1 MAIRSNLSNGE
12 EPTYGKRLLP
22 HILRDASKA
31 EPSKPLALLF
41 ESRDLSKPPRTVT
54 AAELQAAVNT
64 VAWWIRGKFGESRD
78 FEALA
83 YIGVS
88 DLRYQVVHIASILC
102 GYKLLCISVRNSD
115 AGYVSLLEVTKCTK
129 FICTSELVGRGKQMR
144 DLVKGLRLH
153 QLPSYQEIIATKTD
167 DYVWNKTFAD
177 AENDPI
183 LICHTSGSTGAP
195 KPITLTN
202 GNWAVVDN
210 LRKIPKIPGRKNQD
224 WSLFSFEDRDLF
236 ISSFPPFHATG
247 MIAGMLP
254 LMYNSICVFPP
265 PDRPATGAIC
275 LGMLEC
281 LDRLNLRV
289 RGVLVPPTV
298 VEQLILEEDKGL
310 DYCSKLDFV
319 MFTGGP
325 LAPSVG
331 DRLSQV
337 ADICQLIG
345 STETGPIPGVV
356 PRREDWAYFEWQPF
370 YKIDME
376 PRMDDDFELTIRQ
389 DPKLRWIRTV
399 AHTMPDQPTWFS
411 SDLYRRHPGKS
422 HLWRFHG
429 RADDVVVLSNG
440 EKFNPVP
447 MEAIIQGHPLVNGA
461 VYYGQGKFQPSL
473 LIEPKSEVPDS
484 YQNVFIDQVWPIIE
498 KANLEAPQ
506 HAQIF
511 RDKIAISSLTKPL
524 NRAAKGTIVRKLTL
538 KDYSSELEALYS
550 DPPELQLEQ
559 LSPLDV
565 PTNIDSVRD
574 FVRQSLSGL
583 NQIPTSDREDLFS
596 LGMDSLQTLQL
607 VKRLNARFGLQL
619 GRHTV
624 NAKQVYAH
632 PTVEGLSSYM
642 LGLSQSKQNGQVD
655 GQDVTSGR
663 ESIMTSLINQ
673 YTKHWRCSQGS
684 CNTVVLT
691 GTTGSLGTHLL
702 VSLLLDKS
710 VRRIYCLNRTEDAKD
725 RQRGA
730 FQNVQA
736 NQDVNDSR
744 LRFWKVDLARAKF
757 GLQEDRFGELLQETD
772 CVIHNAWKVDFN
784 HSVKSFQ
791 GVIAGL
797 CGLVDFTKLS
807 HRRPHFVFVSSVSSV
822 GNWSTIMGHETP
834 VPESPMTDCAVA
846 QHQGYGESK
855 HISEQILQVAANEF
869 SLRASIL
876 RVGQVAGPIRRGG
889 CWNKAEWFPSLI
901 QTSKA
906 LGMIPE
912 ALPEVNWIPVDVL
925 ADIVVDIIHSPV
937 VESPAIFNLVNPKPV
952 QWASLVPSIQSRFG
966 AGKLTA
972 VPLDEWITAV
982 RSIDMGDTDAVNA
995 APAVKIMDFFEAIAQ
1010 TNAVSPKYTTSMG
1023 PAISKT
1029 MGDLGAVNPGWMEI
1043 WLSQWNF

>member
-1 MAIRSNLSNGE
+1 MRS
-12 EPTYGKRLLP
+12 
-22 HILRDASKA
+22 
-31 EPSKPLALLF
+31 
-41 ESRDLSKPPRTVT
+41 
-54 AAELQAAVNT
+54 
-64 VAWWIRGKFGESRD
+64 
-78 FEALA
+78 
-83 YIGVS
+83 
-88 DLRYQVVHIASILC
+88 
-102 GYKLLCISVRNSD
+102 
-115 AGYVSLLEVTKCTK
+115 
-129 FICTSELVGRGKQMR
+129 
-144 DLVKGLRLH
+144 LVKGLQLH
-153 QLPSYQEIIATKTD
+153 QLPSYQEIVATKADEYTWD
-167 DYVWNKTFAD
+167 KTFAE

-210 LRKIPKIPGRKNQD
+210 LRKIPKLPGRKNQD
-224 WSLFSFEDRDLF
+224 WSLFSFEDRDFF

-281 LDRLNLRV
+281 LHRLSLRV
-289 RGVLVPPTV
+289 RGILVPPTV
-298 VEQLILEEDKGL
+298 VEQLILEEDNGL
-310 DYCSKLDFV
+310 EHCSRLDFV

-331 DRLSQV
+331 DRLSQY

-345 STETGPIPGVV
+345 STETGPIPGLV

-376 PRMDDDFELTIRQ
+376 PRMDNDFELTIRQ
-389 DPKLRWIRTV
+389 DPELRWIRTV
-399 AHTMPDQPTWFS
+399 AHTMPDQPLWYS
-411 SDLYRRHPGKS
+411 SDLYRRHPEKPE
-422 HLWRFHG
+422 LWRFHG

-461 VYYGQGKFQPSL
+461 VYYGQ
-473 LIEPKSEVPDS
+473 EPKSEVHDN
-484 YQNVFIDQVWPIIE
+484 YLGVFIDQVWPIVE

-524 NRAAKGTIVRKLTL
+524 TRAAKGTIVRKITL
-538 KDYSSELEALYS
+538 KDYFSELEALYS

-559 LSPLDV
+559 LQPLDV
-565 PTNIDSVRD
+565 PVNIDSLRGV
-574 FVRQSLSGL
+574 VRQALSGL
-583 NQIPTSDREDLFS
+583 TQIPMSDTEDLFS

-607 VKRLNARFGLQL
+607 VKRLNARFGLQM

-632 PTVEGLSSYM
+632 PTVESLSKYII
-642 LGLSQSKQNGQVD
+642 GLSQTKQNGHED
-655 GQDVTSGR
+655 GQDVTTRR
-663 ESIMTSLINQ
+663 EAIMTSLIHK
-673 YTKHWRCSQGS
+673 YTKNWRRPQRS
-684 CNTVVLT
+684 CHTVVLT

-702 VSLLLDKS
+702 LSLLLAKS
-710 VRRIYCLNRTEDAKD
+710 VDRIYCLNRTEDAKE
-725 RQRGA
+725 RQQRA
-730 FQNVQA
+730 FENVQA
-736 NQDVNDSR
+736 NQHVNDPR
-744 LRFWKVDLARAKF
+744 LRFWKVDLAQAKF
-757 GLQEDRFGELLQETD
+757 GLEEDSFDELLQETD
-772 CVIHNAWKVDFN
+772 CIIHNAWKVDFN
-784 HSVKSFQ
+784 HNVKSFQ

-797 CGLVDFTKLS
+797 CRLVDFAKLS
-807 HRRPHFVFVSSVSSV
+807 HRQPHFVFVSSVSSV
-822 GNWSTIMGHETP
+822 GNWSTIMGNESP

-855 HISEQILQVAANEF
+855 HVSEQILQIAAKEF
-869 SLRASIL
+869 NLRASIL
-876 RVGQVAGPIRRGG
+876 RVGQVAGPVRRGG
-889 CWNKAEWFPSLI
+889 CWNKTEWFPSLI

-906 LGMIPE
+906 LRMIPE
-912 ALPEVNWIPVDVL
+912 ALPEVNWIPVDTL

-952 QWASLVPSIQSRFG
+952 SWASLVPTVQSRFG
-966 AGKLTA
+966 AGKLIA
-972 VPLDEWITAV
+972 VSLHEWITAV
-982 RSIDMGDTDAVNA
+982 RSVDMGDPDAVNA
-995 APAVKIMDFFEAIAQ
+995 APAAKIVDFFEAIAG
-1010 TNAVSPKYTTSMG
+1010 TNARSPRYTTSMG

-1029 MGDLGAVNPGWMEI
+1029 MGDLGPVNPGWMDI
-1043 WLSQWNF
+1043 WLTQWNF